1 MKYLYTSNTFRFSSV
16 TAYRCFQRLLPSHSL
31 NLIQNLHIQYS
42 YPPPFHPLFGL
53 ILGIPPYGR
62 DCWFETWD
70 MISKMA
76 GLKHARVD
84 VYIWAPYIHAEQ
96 EEIFF
101 APLKGLRD
109 AVEVE
114 VRVNWEKHM
123 SVPEGNCGR
132 LL

>member
-1 MKYLYTSNTFRFSSV
+1 
-16 TAYRCFQRLLPSHSL
+16 
-31 NLIQNLHIQYS
+31 
-42 YPPPFHPLFGL
+42 
-53 ILGIPPYGR
+53 
-62 DCWFETWD
+62 
-70 MISKMA
+70 MISKMT

-123 SVPEGNCGR
+123 SVPEGKLWPFVVRRDMVYHEESDGYFTLNDE
-132 LL
+132 